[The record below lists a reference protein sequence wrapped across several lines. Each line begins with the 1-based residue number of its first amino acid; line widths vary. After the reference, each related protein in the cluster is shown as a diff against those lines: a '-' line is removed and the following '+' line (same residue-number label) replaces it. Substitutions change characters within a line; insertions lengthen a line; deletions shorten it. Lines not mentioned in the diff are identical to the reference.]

1 VTNEETIETPLL
13 EAETWEAEVTGVTY
27 ETHPLEQLLKWL
39 DSGMLW
45 IEQKLADVWHWVR
58 RS

>member
-1 VTNEETIETPLL
+1 
-13 EAETWEAEVTGVTY
+13 VTGVSY

-39 DSGMLW
+39 DLGMLW
-45 IEQKLADVWHWVR
+45 IEQKLADVWKWVK